1 MLIPLFSYYDSEQG
15 EFLRTASRERDSEYG
30 AKHPSSPGSPFDAQQ
45 LRYRRMSIGRFR
57 PSMHPF
63 IGLSDE
69 DRESLT
75 NIYHA
80 RQNAG
85 SRFRGRNLGY
95 DDEESEIEVG
105 KLLKDYRRDSLRKAF
120 LSLGLMHLK
129 GDSDDVKADER
140 LTMEDQVNI
149 VAQMAME
156 GK

>member
-1 MLIPLFSYYDSEQG
+1 M
-15 EFLRTASRERDSEYG
+15 SRG
-30 AKHPSSPGSPFDAQQ
+30 Q
-45 LRYRRMSIGRFR
+45 FR

-69 DRESLT
+69 DRQSLT

-85 SRFRGRNLGY
+85 SRLRGRNLDY

-105 KLLKDYRRDSLRKAF
+105 KLMNDYRRDSLRKAF

-129 GDSDDVKADER
+129 GDNDDVKADER

-156 GK
+156 GKYKAVFHCGRRFARTKKQSILKICSNRLNLSI

>member
-1 MLIPLFSYYDSEQG
+1 M
-15 EFLRTASRERDSEYG
+15 SRG
-30 AKHPSSPGSPFDAQQ
+30 Q
-45 LRYRRMSIGRFR
+45 FR

-63 IGLSDE
+63 IGLSE
-69 DRESLT
+69 KDRESLS

-80 RQNAG
+80 RKNAG
-85 SRFRGRNLGY
+85 SRRNLDY
-95 DDEESEIEVG
+95 EDEETEIEVG
-105 KLLKDYRRDSLRKAF
+105 KLLNDYSRDSLRKAF

-156 GK
+156 GKY